1 MVLLHSYLWQLEVA
15 EVTFRK
21 LEFRQ
26 NFEAISRPAL
36 TWVWAQEDQQWK
48 TSINIPFTNNQHL
61 HQREI
66 PFLWIAVLIIFTH
79 CSMRRLN
86 EKGLQFPC
94 KRGLSAPNSL
104 QIGLYKILLDLRV
117 GQRCFES
124 RKCKSPNLSKKN
136 ENLKSFLFSEI
147 FQWDRRCRKVEWC
160 FQSLFADKRVFE
172 IWLRHHKMTF
182 QSLPQISNWAQQHK
196 ILYTIKNVVG
206 FLSFASNA
214 GLNMLLLGLKFFW
227 WLSDGLR
234 NCMQ

>member
-1 MVLLHSYLWQLEVA
+1 MRLIGS
-15 EVTFRK
+15 
-21 LEFRQ
+21 EFPSNWTLQDSFGFARRPKMFWHMRHR
-26 NFEAISRPAL
+26 FE
-36 TWVWAQEDQQWK
+36 T
-48 TSINIPFTNNQHL
+48 
-61 HQREI
+61 
-66 PFLWIAVLIIFTH
+66 
-79 CSMRRLN
+79 
-86 EKGLQFPC
+86 
-94 KRGLSAPNSL
+94 
-104 QIGLYKILLDLRV
+104 
-117 GQRCFES
+117 

-136 ENLKSFLFSEI
+136 ENLKLFLFSEI
-147 FQWDRRCRKVEWC
+147 FRWDRRCRKVEWC

-196 ILYTIKNVVG
+196 ILYAIKNVVG